1 MTAARETRILNLGV
15 HPACALTESRNM
27 TSLGNPV
34 RALGALSL
42 ALLLPLVV
50 LFSTVGVAS
59 AAPTAAFR
67 VSTTN
72 PTVRQPVTF
81 TFEGTCDVPPCTV
94 DWRSFADSGG
104 SSLGTFMGRGEVLTY
119 AFPAADGYRVT
130 AKITNS
136 SRTHGSAVA
145 TQSLVVT
152 GTVQDDDR
160 RVGYDDW
167 SGSTDVGATNGG
179 FRSATSPNTFAAH
192 RFSGT
197 EATYVA
203 RTGPDL
209 GIAEV
214 TVGVTQESLDLYSPT
229 RGTASLTV
237 DGLTDGPHQI
247 RVRPTGTKAA
257 ASTGTRITLD
267 EFVVGTTHVDDR
279 SAAVTYKTWSG
290 LADAG
295 ASGGSVHNS
304 ATPGAGTQVAFWGPS
319 VTWVS
324 TTGPGHGRARVRIDG
339 AVVGTIDLY
348 SVTKATQVEH
358 TFAGL
363 AAGRHIIRVTVV
375 GTHNLRSTGN
385 RVGSDAFIVR

>member
-1 MTAARETRILNLGV
+1 
-15 HPACALTESRNM
+15 M
-27 TSLGNPV
+27 TSLRNPV

-42 ALLLPLVV
+42 ALLFPIVV
-50 LFSTVGVAS
+50 VFSTVGVAS

-179 FRSATSPNTFAAH
+179 VRSATSPNTFATH

-197 EATYVA
+197 EVTYVA
-203 RTGPDL
+203 RTGPDM

-214 TVGVTQESLDLYSPT
+214 SVGLTQESLDLYSPT

-237 DGLTDGPHQI
+237 DGLSDGPHQI
-247 RVRPTGTKAA
+247 RVRPTGTKAD
-257 ASTGTRITLD
+257 ASTGTRVTLD

-279 SAAVTYKTWSG
+279 SVAVAYKTWSG

-295 ASGGSVHNS
+295 ASGGSVRNS
-304 ATPGAGTQVAFWGPS
+304 ATPGAGTQFAFWGPS

-348 SVTKATQVEH
+348 SVTRATQVEH

>member
-1 MTAARETRILNLGV
+1 
-15 HPACALTESRNM
+15 M

-34 RALGALSL
+34 RSLGALSL

-50 LFSTVGVAS
+50 VFSTVGVAS

-81 TFEGTCDVPPCTV
+81 TFEGTCDVPPCTI

-136 SRTHGSAVA
+136 TSTHGSAVA
-145 TQSLVVT
+145 TQSLTVT

-160 RVGYDDW
+160 RVGYDFW
-167 SGSTDVGATNGG
+167 SGSIDPGATNGG
-179 FRSATSPNTFAAH
+179 FRSATSPDAFASH

-197 EATYVA
+197 AATYVA
-203 RTGPDL
+203 RTGPDK

-214 TVGVTQESLDLYSPT
+214 SVGANRQSLDLYSPT
-229 RGTASLTV
+229 VGTASLTV

-257 ASTGTRITLD
+257 ASTGTRVTLD

-279 SAAVTYKTWSG
+279 SVAVAYKTWSG
-290 LADAG
+290 LADAA
-295 ASGGSVHNS
+295 ASGGSVRNS
-304 ATPGAGTQVAFWGPS
+304 ATPNAGTSFAFWGPS

-324 TTGPGHGRARVRIDG
+324 TTGPGHGLARVKIDG
-339 AVVGTIDLY
+339 ATVATIDGY
-348 SVTKATQVEH
+348 SVTRATQVEH
-358 TFAGL
+358 IFDGL
-363 AAGRHIIRVTVV
+363 TAGRHLIRVTVV
-375 GTHNLRSTGN
+375 GAHTELSFG
-385 RVGSDAFIVR
+385 